1 MKWTVWKWRGLV
13 RNGVRLGERWILLL
27 RAGTFRKQPAAIA
40 KRGRFSKT
48 VCRYC

>member
-27 RAGTFRKQPAAIA
+27 SAGAFRKQSAAIA
-40 KRGRFSKT
+40 KSGRFLETDS
-48 VCRYC
+48 RYC

>member
-27 RAGTFRKQPAAIA
+27 RVGAFWKQPAAIA
-40 KRGRFSKT
+40 KSRRFLET
-48 VCRYC
+48 TCRYC